1 MPGFTS
7 TEELIIVRVTFV
19 SYVLPDWPFSPR
31 NTSGSVAS
39 LLQLH

>member
-1 MPGFTS
+1 MSAFTS
-7 TEELIIVRVTFV
+7 TEEIIIFRDTFV

-31 NTSGSVAS
+31 NTTGSVAP